1 MKEENKETKFK
12 NKPWMQ
18 SLFGFI
24 AVVAVLAGFLFWSSH
39 SGRVEVEDA
48 EIDAP
53 KVSVSSTAAGVL
65 NALYV
70 KEGDMV
76 SPNSQI
82 ALVGSN
88 IVVTKEGGIVTNVPD
103 ILGGYYV
110 PGQSVV
116 SVVVKDKMRVQ
127 GSVEETKGLSDLKQ
141 GQEVIFTVDAFSGKK
156 YYGIVDEVAETSN
169 DANLAYSI
177 SDKRPVKRFY
187 VYVRFNTEQYPELK
201 DGMSAKITIIT
212 K

>member
-1 MKEENKETKFK
+1 M
-12 NKPWMQ
+12 
-18 SLFGFI
+18 
-24 AVVAVLAGFLFWSSH
+24 
-39 SGRVEVEDA
+39 
-48 EIDAP
+48 
-53 KVSVSSTAAGVL
+53 
-65 NALYV
+65 
-70 KEGDMV
+70 
-76 SPNSQI
+76 
-82 ALVGSN
+82 
-88 IVVTKEGGIVTNVPD
+88 
-103 ILGGYYV
+103 
-110 PGQSVV
+110 
-116 SVVVKDKMRVQ
+116 VVKDKTRVQ

-141 GQEVIFTVDAFSGKK
+141 GQKVIFTVDAFSGKK